1 MLQYAASDQD
11 LNYLPLIHQFLDSS
25 SGSKMGL
32 VQSHDEYGKE
42 GIPIFRIIRDFAN
55 ISFISIERML
65 SNPVSECSS
74 VFVFLGVGAGVGSIV
89 YS

>member
-1 MLQYAASDQD
+1 
-11 LNYLPLIHQFLDSS
+11 
-25 SGSKMGL
+25 MGL

-42 GIPIFRIIRDFAN
+42 GIPIFRVIGDFSKNAN

-65 SNPVSECSS
+65 SNPVNECSS
-74 VFVFLGVGAGVGSIV
+74 VVFFGGGVGAGVGSVV